1 MQFVL
6 WALFCAI
13 LYLATMI
20 AGAAVFLKEV
30 GEQLHRIAFW
40 TEWVCDGKGKNDGEV
55 D

>member
-20 AGAAVFLKEV
+20 AGAAVCLKEV